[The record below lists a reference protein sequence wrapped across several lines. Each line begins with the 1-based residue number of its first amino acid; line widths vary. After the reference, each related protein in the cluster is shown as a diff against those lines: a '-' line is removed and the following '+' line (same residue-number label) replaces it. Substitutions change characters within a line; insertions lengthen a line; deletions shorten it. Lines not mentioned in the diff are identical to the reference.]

1 MSQLFICQK
10 RKRLGEID
18 ASTKKMSENPHDF
31 KK

>member
-1 MSQLFICQK
+1 MSQLFICQM

-18 ASTKKMSENPHDF
+18 TPVKKMSENPHDF